1 MHGYAARA
9 VARVAVRSS
18 CTGPTK
24 DALPGNI
31 VRPQLV
37 RPFFTLLTNLPS
49 STFPMLASSAR
60 TSFRDDLECGRPGG
74 SSALV
79 ARAQAATTSAAQLWD
94 AMPDRHQVVA
104 ATFRVGAWVWG
115 SVAYMMRSAAAV
127 ATTAAGAARPRIAE
141 VWAITT
147 SGRAEAVDVEVQPP
161 EAAAWRSNDARYPS
175 RHASRHASRPLSP
188 SRSRSLSQCRDDETA
203 RRGMRPFFLGHRSC
217 LDGVLHG
224 DNQTEGK
231 SHGHLSSSAYMASLL
246 PVPPSSSPASR
257 PSSIPPIPVVEAL
270 PFSSDPLFDPRTFDP
285 RFPTA
290 VPVVTPVAVPVSLE
304 ATMEMAL
311 GAMEV
316 QVAVPI

>member
-1 MHGYAARA
+1 MAR
-9 VARVAVRSS
+9 
-18 CTGPTK
+18 TTILQNKP
-24 DALPGNI
+24 
-31 VRPQLV
+31 
-37 RPFFTLLTNLPS
+37 PS
-49 STFPMLASSAR
+49 STFHMLASSAR
-60 TSFRDDLECGRPGG
+60 TPFLDDLECGRPGG

-79 ARAQAATTSAAQLWD
+79 ARAQAATASAAHSAWD
-94 AMPDRHQVVA
+94 AMPDRHKVAA

-115 SVAYMMRSAAAV
+115 SVAYLLRSAATV

-147 SGRAEAVDVEVQPP
+147 SGRAEAVGVEVQPG
-161 EAAAWRSNDARYPS
+161 AAAWRSKDARYPP
-175 RHASRHASRPLSP
+175 RAHGLCIKALSP

-203 RRGMRPFFLGHRSC
+203 RRGMRPFYIGHVSD
-217 LDGVLHG
+217 LDRPVHGPIHGVLHG
-224 DNQTEGK
+224 DKQTEGK
-231 SHGHLSSSAYMASLL
+231 SHGRPSSSAYMASLL

-257 PSSIPPIPVVEAL
+257 PSSSPPIPVVVAL
-270 PFSSDPLFDPRTFDP
+270 PFSNPHHGSDPLFDPRIFDP

-304 ATMEMAL
+304 ATMEVAL